1 LNLIGNIGN
10 CLLPLYRLKNILTEY
25 LISPNLILLLLL
37 SCLAS
42 AESRKKIL
50 ENYSG
55 LSLSFFEYRTS
66 LTSRTSGGSTVKLF
80 TAVNTDAV

>member
-1 LNLIGNIGN
+1 MNLIINIGN
-10 CLLPLYRLKNILTEY
+10 CLLPLYLLKNILTEY

-42 AESRKKIL
+42 AEKKIL